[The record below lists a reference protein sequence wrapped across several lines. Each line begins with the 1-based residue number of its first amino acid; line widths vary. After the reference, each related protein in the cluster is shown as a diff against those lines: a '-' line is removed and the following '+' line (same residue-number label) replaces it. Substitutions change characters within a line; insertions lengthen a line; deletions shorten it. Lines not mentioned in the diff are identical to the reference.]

1 MIQVAVMGYGT
12 IGSGVVEVL
21 ETNKDKITEKTG
33 KEIAVKYILDLREFP
48 GDPHEAQIVHDF
60 EIIEKDEEVEIV
72 VEAMGGVN
80 PAYKFA
86 KACLLAGKHVVTSN
100 KALVAAHG
108 TELLA
113 IAREK
118 NLNFLFEASVGG
130 GIPLLRP
137 LTQSLAVTRVFHV
150 GSLSLTDDPS
160 RTATYEAI
168 NIARNSGAVI
178 SYDPNYR
185 AALWS
190 DPETAQLRM
199 QSLIPYVDMMKV
211 SDEETSLL
219 TPYQDPEEAIQYL
232 LRQGVHLVAVTLGRD
247 GALIGNENGIVK
259 AEGFSSHAVDTTGAG
274 DSFWGG
280 FLASYLQEE
289 TSPEHL
295 TRAQMIQFGRVGN
308 AVASLCVERRGG
320 ISAIPEMEEIE
331 ERLRG

>member
-1 MIQVAVMGYGT
+1 MRIKTDITALGELLIDFTPAGVSQQGMRLFEQNPGGAPANLLAAAAKFGRKT
-12 IGSGVVEVL
+12 AFIGKVGKDMHGDFLKENG
-21 ETNKDKITEKTG
+21 EREFAFARKPGADTNLCM
-33 KEIAVKYILDLREFP
+33 KEIDPEILE
-48 GDPHEAQIVHDF
+48 
-60 EIIEKDEEVEIV
+60 
-72 VEAMGGVN
+72 N
-80 PAYKFA
+80 
-86 KACLLAGKHVVTSN
+86 
-100 KALVAAHG
+100 
-108 TELLA
+108 
-113 IAREK
+113 
-118 NLNFLFEASVGG
+118 
-130 GIPLLRP
+130 
-137 LTQSLAVTRVFHV
+137 TRVFHV

-199 QSLIPYVDMMKV
+199 QSLIPYVDMMKI

>member
-1 MIQVAVMGYGT
+1 MP
-12 IGSGVVEVL
+12 
-21 ETNKDKITEKTG
+21 
-33 KEIAVKYILDLREFP
+33 LRESRGRYESVHERDRS
-48 GDPHEAQIVHDF
+48 GDP
-60 EIIEKDEEVEIV
+60 
-72 VEAMGGVN
+72 
-80 PAYKFA
+80 
-86 KACLLAGKHVVTSN
+86 GKYES
-100 KALVAAHG
+100 
-108 TELLA
+108 
-113 IAREK
+113 ISCR
-118 NLNFLFEASVGG
+118 F
-130 GIPLLRP
+130 
-137 LTQSLAVTRVFHV
+137 
-150 GSLSLTDDPS
+150 LSLTDDPS

-199 QSLIPYVDMMKV
+199 QSLIPYVDMMKI

-247 GALIGNENGIVK
+247 GALIGNENGIIK